1 MKIPKNKYFTILLI
15 GVVIW
20 IVETAAF
27 GFNAKPE
34 SGLEAFLD
42 LLSGGMIFYGLIG
55 DLLRNVEIHK
65 NYYRYKETNIKTKT
79 VNINGYRKADETG
92 PARPISVVKEL
103 TDAPKLPGAP
113 YNEK

>member
-1 MKIPKNKYFTILLI
+1 MKLPRNKYFTILLI
-15 GVVIW
+15 GFVIW

-55 DLLRNVEIHK
+55 DLLKNVEIHK
-65 NYYRYKETNIKTKT
+65 NYYRYKETNIKTRT
-79 VNINGYRKADETG
+79 VNIAGYRKAGEQG
-92 PARPISVVKEL
+92 EARPIQVAKEL
-103 TDAPKLPGAP
+103 DLPGAP
-113 YNEK
+113 YNIKPKK